1 MKLSVDK
8 KVILAFIF
16 ALIMLSVIG
25 ITSYSSVVQLR
36 ENTEW
41 VKRSQ
46 QIIVRLE
53 SVFSTVSDI
62 AAGARGYA
70 ITGDDDYLGIY
81 YSEKHNGGL
90 DTGSLR
96 ELIVD
101 PSQRQRLAVLEQLIT
116 DRIEVINQIIDLQRE
131 PRFPVGKPQLLTG
144 KGKVLQDRIRELI
157 DAMITREQVLLG
169 ELEQRVNRS
178 AGIAITV
185 IIVGSLLSFVIVGL
199 SMFFIQRD
207 MTERKRAE
215 LALQESNAALQRQ
228 AAELDSARERA
239 ESADRIKSAFLATMS
254 HELRTPLNSIIG
266 FTGIILREMAGPL
279 NAEQKK
285 QLGMVKSS
293 ARHLLALIND
303 VLDISKIEADQLVLH
318 PEPFDLRTSISSVTD
333 AVRPLAEDKGLA
345 LEVEVS
351 PEVGEMV
358 SDRRRVEQVLLNLLS
373 NAVKFTESGG
383 VVLRACL
390 TQNDALASAG
400 AAVRLTVTDTGIGIK
415 AADLDSMFLPF
426 SQIDSGLSRIYE
438 GTGLGLA
445 ISRKIIEKLG
455 GSINV
460 SSVWEQ
466 GSVFTVVLPVN
477 GRAS

>member
-1 MKLSVDK
+1 MKLSVEK
-8 KVILAFIF
+8 KVTLVFIF

-36 ENTEW
+36 ENTVW
-41 VKRSQ
+41 VKRSL
-46 QIIVRLE
+46 QIIVQLE
-53 SVFSTVSDI
+53 SVFSTISDI

-70 ITGDDDYLGIY
+70 ITGDEDYLEIY
-81 YSEKHNGGL
+81 HNEQQDGGF

-101 PSQRQRLAVLEQLIT
+101 PAQQQRLAVLEQLIG
-116 DRIEVINQIIDLQRE
+116 DRIEVIDQLIDLQRVPGFTAE
-131 PRFPVGKPQLLTG
+131 KSQLLIG
-144 KGKVLQDRIRELI
+144 RGKVLQDRIRELI

-169 ELEQRVNRS
+169 EREQRVNRS
-178 AGIAITV
+178 AGIAIMV
-185 IIVGSLLSFVIVGL
+185 IIVGSLLSFIIVGL
-199 SMFFIQRD
+199 SMFFIRRD
-207 MTERKRAE
+207 MSERKRAE
-215 LALQESNAALQRQ
+215 FALQESNTALQRQ
-228 AAELDSARERA
+228 AAELDHARERA

-266 FTGIILREMAGPL
+266 FSGIILREMAGPL

-318 PEPFDLRTSISSVTD
+318 SEPFDLRASINSVTD

-373 NAVKFTESGG
+373 NAVKFTGSGG
-383 VVLRACL
+383 VALRA
-390 TQNDALASAG
+390 
-400 AAVRLTVTDTGIGIK
+400 RLTESVAAASGGTAVTLAVTDTGIGIK
-415 AADLDSMFLPF
+415 AADLDRMFLPF
-426 SQIDSGLSRIYE
+426 SQIDSGLSRNYE

-445 ISRKIIEKLG
+445 ISRKIVEKLG